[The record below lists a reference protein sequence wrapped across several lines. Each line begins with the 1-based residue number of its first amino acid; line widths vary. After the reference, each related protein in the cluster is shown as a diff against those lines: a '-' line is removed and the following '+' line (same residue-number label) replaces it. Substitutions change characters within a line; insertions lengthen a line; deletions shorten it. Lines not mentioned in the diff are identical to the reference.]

1 MSNPSHPFC
10 LPCLSSVLFG
20 NLLLRVAR
28 TH

>member
-1 MSNPSHPFC
+1 MSNQSHPSY